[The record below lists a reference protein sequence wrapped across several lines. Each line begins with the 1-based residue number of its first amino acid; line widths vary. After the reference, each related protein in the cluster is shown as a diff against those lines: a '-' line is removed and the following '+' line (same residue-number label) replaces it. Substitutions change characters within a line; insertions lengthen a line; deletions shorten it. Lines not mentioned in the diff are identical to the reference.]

1 MASQLPADELMPPTQ
16 VRQARYGS
24 YRLIDWLTATGFL
37 VVSLAI
43 AFAAN
48 RNLL

>member
-1 MASQLPADELMPPTQ
+1 MVAQLPADELTPPTQ

-37 VVSLAI
+37 VAGLAI
-43 AFAAN
+43 AFAVN